1 MLTAKNSSQRMIGET
16 APPKAT
22 KDVSRLARPR
32 FFPESMVLFAIT
44 ESVSDFVIDK
54 RAHEAMF
61 FHSSAAA
68 TSG

>member
-1 MLTAKNSSQRMIGET
+1 MIAET
-16 APPKAT
+16 APSKAT

-32 FFPESMVLFAIT
+32 FPESMVLFAIT
-44 ESVSDFVIDK
+44 ESVPDFVIDK

-68 TSG
+68 ASG